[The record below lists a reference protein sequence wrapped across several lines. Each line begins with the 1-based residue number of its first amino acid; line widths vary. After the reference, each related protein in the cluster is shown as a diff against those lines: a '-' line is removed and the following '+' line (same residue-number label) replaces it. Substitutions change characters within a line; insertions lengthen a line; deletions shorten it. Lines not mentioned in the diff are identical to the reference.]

1 MYCIWFKIPLTLN
14 YSKSIRENASKDE
27 CELVKK
33 EKVAW
38 KEDDFEMTEYDN
50 STDDESLRMI
60 FSSTDQVSK
69 IDGNYFVYF
78 CFFSVELL
86 LRNLLK
92 EV

>member
-1 MYCIWFKIPLTLN
+1 MKLKYRKT
-14 YSKSIRENASKDE
+14 IRENASKDE

-69 IDGNYFVYF
+69 IDENYFILFNFVF
-78 CFFSVELL
+78 LVELL
-86 LRNLLK
+86 LRNLL
-92 EV
+92 